1 MGRASAS
8 IRMRCHSID
17 MKDYTFKVTLYVD
30 VTAENEEEAVDK
42 LLDKVDDPY
51 SYELY
56 EESEEY

>member
-8 IRMRCHSID
+8 TRMRCRSID
-17 MKDYTFKVTLYVD
+17 MRDYTYRVVLYVD

-42 LLDKVDDPY
+42 LLDKVDEPY